1 MLTNRFAYLDLTT
14 FGDELLHPVMVEYS
28 TIYRLIRDCLDAR
41 IKERGKVYLP
51 DPSEGITDKTLRE
64 MRYKAYHERACFVP
78 VTSRTKEGLVA
89 QVMMRKPK
97 INSPKEV
104 LPLLERITTKGTTI
118 TSMAGIA
125 LGEAASFGRGALVV
139 LYAEESDRP
148 FINFVQTEDIITWAE
163 TPYGVV
169 DDIGRNVGSVT
180 VRMFFDTLAPDGIS
194 IHKVAQLTQY
204 TLSKDGA
211 VWLRTKTSGMAGSS
225 SRLSKWTDY
234 QLFRVNN
241 EPVRHIPVFPIGA
254 EENTFDIQ
262 KPPLGEMAT
271 LNVSHYINSADY
283 EEFAKL
289 AGQVTPVFSGLK
301 NKWYTDHIEGK
312 VMFGMR
318 TPVGLNEGATAQLLQ
333 AQPNSI
339 AKEAMDKKEA
349 LMVAIGARLIEERK
363 IRRTATEAS
372 LEDQSYHSILG
383 HIAQNV
389 TQAINSALDFF
400 CKYLKISE
408 GTVTFCL
415 NSDFSTVSSDS
426 EHRRLALEEYIAGVR
441 TFAEYRTTLRN
452 YDATLTEDD
461 ETAKKQIL
469 SEAKD
474 FKKVIAE
481 STMLKQPEVAPKT
494 DNRTKPKKED

>member
-14 FGDELLHPVMVEYS
+14 FGDDMLHPVMVEYS
-28 TIYRLIRDCLDAR
+28 AIYQLIRDCLDAR
-41 IKERGKVYLP
+41 IKEKGLTYLP
-51 DPSEGITDKTLRE
+51 DPSEGITDENLRKK
-64 MRYKAYHERACFVP
+64 RYKAYHERACFVP

-89 QVMMRKPK
+89 QVMMRKPA
-97 INSPKEV
+97 IVVPPKAA
-104 LPLLERITTKGTTI
+104 PLLERVTTKGTTI
-118 TSMAGIA
+118 TSLAGVA

-139 LYAEESDRP
+139 MYAAASERP

-180 VRMFFDTLAPDGIS
+180 IRMFFDTQAEDGVS

-204 TLSKDGA
+204 TLSRDGA
-211 VWLRTKTSGMAGSS
+211 VWMRTKTSGEAGAS
-225 SRLSKWTDY
+225 SRLREWSDY
-234 QLFRVNN
+234 QILRVRS

-283 EEFAKL
+283 EEFSKL
-289 AGQVTPVFSGLK
+289 AGQVTPVFAGLK
-301 NKWYTDHIEGK
+301 SKWYTDHIEGK

-318 TPVGLNEGATAQLLQ
+318 TPVGLNEGATAHLLQ
-333 AQPNSI
+333 AQPNSV

-389 TQAINSALDFF
+389 TNAINSALNFF
-400 CKYLKISE
+400 CKYLPLPENSI
-408 GTVTFCL
+408 TFYL

-441 TFAEYRTTLRN
+441 TFEEYRTTLRN
-452 YDATLTEDD
+452 YDATVTEDD
-461 ETAKKQIL
+461 EAAKKQIL

-481 STMLKQPEVAPKT
+481 STMTKPKEVAPKT
-494 DNRTKPKKED
+494 DNRTKPKTED